1 MTSKSK
7 IHNPLFRLGL
17 TFFHNSN
24 YSLSTFFEKA
34 FGTATVFRQK
44 ESRDFSSAKL
54 CKATMPTKK
63 IKYFFINYPFNKK
76 YLSLTGPLENNH
88 IRMYTNM

>member
-1 MTSKSK
+1 MQLKQFSYMLYRRMVQ
-7 IHNPLFRLGL
+7 IIF
-17 TFFHNSN
+17 NS
-24 YSLSTFFEKA
+24 L
-34 FGTATVFRQK
+34 
-44 ESRDFSSAKL
+44 DM

>member
-1 MTSKSK
+1 MVKNVKKVS
-7 IHNPLFRLGL
+7 NPIFFFSFFFL
-17 TFFHNSN
+17 T
-24 YSLSTFFEKA
+24 TD
-34 FGTATVFRQK
+34 VV
-44 ESRDFSSAKL
+44 

-88 IRMYTNM
+88 IRMYTNMKYYMCKNL